1 MAKVLIS
8 SGPTRQYID
17 PVRFISNGSSG
28 EMGRCIACAAL
39 EAGHEVI
46 VVSGPVAVE
55 YPEEATVIPVMTTAE
70 MLEACLREFKTCD
83 GMIGVA
89 APCDYQPAVV
99 SDHKIKK
106 TGQPL
111 SLQLVQTPDIVAT
124 LGQQKRVDQWVV
136 GFALETEDAHF
147 RAVSKLHKKCCDLV
161 VLNGPDAMSSSTNS
175 VQIIDTSGD
184 VIASFNGTKA
194 VVGAAIYLEI
204 RKRLIETRLSVTGL
218 DSDSDQDVVANR

>member
-1 MAKVLIS
+1 MARVLIS

-39 EAGHEVI
+39 EAGHEVV
-46 VVSGPVAVE
+46 VVSGPVSIQ
-55 YPEEATVIPVMTTAE
+55 YPDEAKVISVTTTSE
-70 MLEACLREFKTCD
+70 MLEACLREFSTCD

-89 APCDYQPAVV
+89 APCDYQPTAV

-147 RAVSKLHKKCCDLV
+147 RAVAKLHKKCCDLV
-161 VLNGPDAMSSSTNS
+161 VLNGADAMNSATNS
-175 VQIIDTSGD
+175 VQIIDKTGD
-184 VIASFNGTKA
+184 IIASFSGTKG

-204 RKRLIETRLSVTGL
+204 KKRLIEKHLSITTL
-218 DSDSDQDVVANR
+218 EDSSVSKGSSTD